1 MTDMSYSDD
10 PISYRIGHG
19 YDLHRLEP
27 INTADTSS
35 ARAKPLIL
43 CGIPIDHDHG
53 PVGHS
58 DGDAALHAVTD
69 AVLGALGEPDIGE
82 IFPNSSPKWKDA
94 DSSLFLRDAVAR
106 ARASGFSVINMDLTI
121 ILERPKISPY
131 KDKMRLNLAN
141 LLEVPTDCVNV
152 KGKTHEKVDAV
163 GEGRAVET
171 HAVVLLRKTR
181 R

>member
-1 MTDMSYSDD
+1 MAYSEER
-10 PISYRIGHG
+10 ISYRIGHG

-27 INTADTSS
+27 INPDDTDD
-35 ARAKPLIL
+35 ARAKPMIL
-43 CGIPIDHDHG
+43 CGVSIDHDHG

-58 DGDAALHAVTD
+58 DGDAGYHAVTD
-69 AVLGALGEPDIGE
+69 AVLGALGEPDIGQ
-82 IFPNSSPKWKDA
+82 IFPDKSPKWKDA

-106 ARASGFSVINMDLTI
+106 ARASGFVVVNMDLTI
-121 ILERPKISPY
+121 VLERPKISPL

-152 KGKTHEKVDAV
+152 KGKTHEKVDAI

-171 HAVVLLRKTR
+171 HAVVLLRRER